1 MLLPSWG
8 TRVLLIP
15 CTLHLIMWT
24 TLTPRQQENEIFS
37 SSRSGL
43 GLLRVILLL
52 LEVQH
57 NLPPSREGSEPA
69 SLRELVSYFLCIAT
83 HIKLFT
89 VPISLNSLTSFLA
102 FTMNTQFSLA
112 FFSCEG
118 PPPTHFSWALSL
130 HLSSPASPPKPLTQ
144 GCHLNSNPPSS
155 LILAFSVCA
164 ALSRFSF
171 SPSCWSSL
179 PPVSHQL

>member
-1 MLLPSWG
+1 
-8 TRVLLIP
+8 
-15 CTLHLIMWT
+15 MWT
-24 TLTPRQQENEIFS
+24 TFTPRQQKNEIFS

-57 NLPPSREGSEPA
+57 NLPPSGEGSEPA

-83 HIKLFT
+83 RIMLFT

-102 FTMNTQFSLA
+102 FTVNTQFSLA

-118 PPPTHFSWALSL
+118 PPNPHIFPGLYFL
-130 HLSSPASPPKPLTQ
+130 HLSFLASPPKPLTQ

-155 LILAFSVCA
+155 LTLAFSICA

-171 SPSCWSSL
+171 SPDCWSSL

>member
-24 TLTPRQQENEIFS
+24 TFTPRQQENEIFS

-69 SLRELVSYFLCIAT
+69 SLRELLSYFLCIAT
-83 HIKLFT
+83 RTKLFT
-89 VPISLNSLTSFLA
+89 VPVSLNSLTSFLA
-102 FTMNTQFSLA
+102 FTMNTQFSSA
-112 FFSCEG
+112 FCSCEG
-118 PPPTHFSWALSL
+118 PPPHFSWALFL
-130 HLSSPASPPKPLTQ
+130 HLSFPASPPKPHTQ
-144 GCHLNSNPPSS
+144 GRHLNSNPPSP
-155 LILAFSVCA
+155 LTLAFSVCA

-171 SPSCWSSL
+171 SPACWSSL

>member
-8 TRVLLIP
+8 TIP
-15 CTLHLIMWT
+15 CMLHLIMWT
-24 TLTPRQQENEIFS
+24 TFTPRQQENEIFS

-57 NLPPSREGSEPA
+57 NLPPSGEGSEPA

-83 HIKLFT
+83 RIMLFT

-118 PPPTHFSWALSL
+118 SPATHIFPGLYFYILASLL
-130 HLSSPASPPKPLTQ
+130 HLQ
-144 GCHLNSNPPSS
+144 
-155 LILAFSVCA
+155 
-164 ALSRFSF
+164 
-171 SPSCWSSL
+171 SPSL
-179 PPVSHQL
+179 KDVT